1 MHIQGGHNS
10 GVRPKRILKNEY
22 KPLYNSGVKSRV
34 LYNLV
39 VLHYC
44 H

>member
-22 KPLYNSGVKSRV
+22 KPLIRELRV
-34 LYNLV
+34 EY
-39 VLHYC
+39 YII
-44 H
+44 

>member
-1 MHIQGGHNS
+1 MYIQGGHNS
-10 GVRPKRILKNEY
+10 GVRPKNIENE
-22 KPLYNSGVKSRV
+22 YNSGVKSRV